1 MHRRIAAAFAL
12 ALAAAAPL
20 AALAQ
25 GAYPTRAVT
34 IIVPYPPSGSN
45 DVFARAVAKKF
56 SESMGQPFVVE
67 NKPGASGMIGAQMV
81 STAKPDGYTIML
93 LSSSFTTGAAVAQ
106 NLPFDPVKGFA
117 PIGMVAKG
125 PMILTVA
132 NDKPVKSLVELVAF
146 AKANPGKLNYA
157 SSGNGSTNQFAAEL
171 FKSAAKVE
179 MTHVPYKGMGPATT
193 DVIAGHVDVLFA
205 SGPSILPHVK
215 TGKVRAIAVTS
226 EKASPIAP
234 DLPTVASVAPGYR
247 FELWWGMLAP
257 PATPPEILAKLNAE
271 LNKALASAEMKDL
284 FAKEGAEGAPM
295 SVAEF
300 GKTVESEIAGWR
312 RVAQQAKI
320 KVE

>member
-1 MHRRIAAAFAL
+1 MLRRITAALAFAC
-12 ALAAAAPL
+12 AAISPLAAA
-20 AALAQ
+20 Q
-25 GAYPTRAVT
+25 AYPTKSVT
-34 IIVPYPPSGSN
+34 IVVPYPPSGSN
-45 DVFARAVAKKF
+45 DVFARAIAKKMG
-56 SESMGQPFVVE
+56 ESMGQTFIVE
-67 NKPGASGMIGAQMV
+67 NKPGASGMLGANLV

-93 LSSSFTTGAAVAQ
+93 LSSSFTTGAAVAPS
-106 NLPFDPVKGFA
+106 LPFDPVKGFA

-132 NDKPVKSLVELVAF
+132 NSQPIKSLQELVAF

-171 FKSAAKVE
+171 FKSAAGIE

-215 TGKVRAIAVTS
+215 TGKIRGIAVTS
-226 EKASPIAP
+226 PAASPIAP
-234 DLPTVASVAPGYR
+234 ELPPVASVAPGYK

-257 PATPPEILAKLNAE
+257 PNTPTEIVSKLNAE
-271 LNKALASAEMKDL
+271 LNKALASQEMKDL

-295 SVAEF
+295 SVADF
-300 GKTVESEIAGWR
+300 SKTVESEIANWK

>member
-12 ALAAAAPL
+12 AFAAVLPLAAAA
-20 AALAQ
+20 Q
-25 GAYPTRAVT
+25 AYPGKPVT
-34 IIVPYPPSGSN
+34 IVVPYPPSGSN
-45 DVFARAVAKKF
+45 DVFARAIARKM

-67 NKPGASGMIGAQMV
+67 NKPGASGMIGAGFV
-81 STAKPDGYTIML
+81 SNAKPDGYTIML

-106 NLPFDPVKGFA
+106 NLPFDPVKGFS
-117 PIGMVAKG
+117 PIGMVARG

-132 NDKPVKSLVELVAF
+132 NDRPIRSVQELIAH
-146 AKANPGKLNYA
+146 ARANPGKLNYA

-171 FKSAAKVE
+171 LKSQAGID

-205 SGPSILPHVK
+205 SGPSIMQHVK
-215 TGKVRAIAVTS
+215 QGKVRALAVTS
-226 EKASPIAP
+226 PQASPGAP
-234 DLPTVASVAPGYR
+234 DLPPVASVVPGYR

-257 PATPPEILAKLNAE
+257 PNMPPEILGKLNAE
-271 LNKALASAEMKDL
+271 LNKALASPEMKEL
-284 FAKEGAEGAPM
+284 FAKEGVDAAPM

-300 GKTVESEIAGWR
+300 GRTVDSEIANYR

-320 KVE
+320 KAE

>member
-1 MHRRIAAAFAL
+1 MYRRIAAAL
-12 ALAAAAPL
+12 ALACAAVIPFAAA
-20 AALAQ
+20 Q
-25 GAYPTRAVT
+25 SGYPSKPVT

-45 DVFARAVAKKF
+45 DVFARAVAKKM

-67 NKPGASGMIGAQMV
+67 NKPGASGMLGANIV
-81 STAKPDGYTIML
+81 STSKPDGYTIML
-93 LSSSFTTGAAVAQ
+93 LSSSFTTGAAVAAS
-106 NLPFDPVKGFA
+106 LPFDPVKGFS
-117 PIGMVAKG
+117 PIGMVARG
-125 PMILTVA
+125 PMLLTVA
-132 NDKPVKSLVELVAF
+132 NDKPIKSLSELVAF

-171 FKSAAKVE
+171 FKSAAGVD

-205 SGPSILPHVK
+205 SAPSILQHVK
-215 TGKVRAIAVTS
+215 SGKVRAIAVTS
-226 EKASPIAP
+226 PATSPIAP
-234 DLPTVASVAPGYR
+234 ELPPVAQVAPGYR

-257 PATPPEILAKLNAE
+257 PNTPPEILNKLNAE
-271 LNKALASAEMKDL
+271 LNKALASPEMKEL
-284 FAKEGAEGAPM
+284 FAKEGADAAPM

-300 GKTVESEIAGWR
+300 GKTVESEINNWR

>member
-1 MHRRIAAAFAL
+1 MFRRIAAAFAL
-12 ALAAAAPL
+12 ALAAAAPA

-25 GAYPTRAVT
+25 AYPSKPVT

-45 DVFARAVAKKF
+45 DVFARAIAKKM
-56 SESMGQPFVVE
+56 SESMGQTFVVE
-67 NKPGASGMIGAQMV
+67 NKPGASGMIGAGMV
-81 STAKPDGYTIML
+81 SNAKPDGYTIML
-93 LSSSFTTGAAVAQ
+93 LSSSFTTGAAVAL
-106 NLPFDPVKGFA
+106 NLPFDPVKGFS
-117 PIGMVAKG
+117 PIGMVARG

-132 NDKPVKSLVELVAF
+132 NDRPIKSLQELLAH

-171 FKSAAKVE
+171 LKSQAGIE

-205 SGPSILPHVK
+205 SAPSIMQHVK
-215 TGKVRAIAVTS
+215 QGKVRALAVTS
-226 EKASPIAP
+226 PQASPGAP
-234 DLPTVASVAPGYR
+234 DLPPVSSVVPGYR

-257 PATPPEILAKLNAE
+257 PNMPADVLGKLNAE
-271 LNKALASAEMKDL
+271 LNKALASAELKEL
-284 FAKEGAEGAPM
+284 FAKEGVDAAPM

-300 GKTVESEIAGWR
+300 GKTVESEISNYR